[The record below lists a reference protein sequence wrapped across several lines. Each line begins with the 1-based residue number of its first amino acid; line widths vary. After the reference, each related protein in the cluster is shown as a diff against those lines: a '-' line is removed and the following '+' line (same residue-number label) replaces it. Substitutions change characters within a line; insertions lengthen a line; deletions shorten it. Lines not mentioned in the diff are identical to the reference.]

1 MPRGITTVYHLVDA
15 GNWPSVQKLGL
26 MSAARL
32 MAASGEVKDNTPRHH
47 RPVAQRLA
55 SGILIRNQKPMP
67 PAALARCL
75 KSGLVP
81 EDWFELLNSKV
92 FFWLDIERLN
102 RQRHACKDAPQIALV
117 IDAARLLSNYSTVA
131 TVAPINTGNA
141 MRAAV
146 PRNRTT
152 FVPYERWV
160 VDGWNHEVIP
170 GAPRRPAN
178 HRPVELTIDDAVPD
192 IMEYVVSV
200 VALRADEGL
209 GVRGWESTTHF
220 PPSPSPLVPSP

>member
-1 MPRGITTVYHLVDA
+1 MARAIDRAYHLVDA

-32 MAASGEVKDNTPRHH
+32 MAASGSAEDNTPRRH

-55 SGILIRNQKPMP
+55 SGVLIRNQKPMP
-67 PAALARCL
+67 PAALTRCL
-75 KSGLVP
+75 KSGLTP

-102 RQRHACKDAPQIALV
+102 RQRHACKDAPQIALL
-117 IDAARLLSNYSTVA
+117 IDAARLLSNYSANA

-141 MRAAV
+141 MRAAK
-146 PRNRTT
+146 PRNRST
-152 FVPYERWV
+152 FVPYDRWV
-160 VDGWNHEVIP
+160 EDGWTHENIP
-170 GAPRRPAN
+170 GALCRPAN
-178 HRPVELTIDDAVPD
+178 HRPVELTIDNAVPD

-200 VALRADEGL
+200 VPLRADEGL
-209 GVRGWESTTHF
+209 GAWG
-220 PPSPSPLVPSP
+220 

>member
-1 MPRGITTVYHLVDA
+1 LSGRFRKIMARAIDTAYHLVDA

-32 MAASGEVKDNTPRHH
+32 MAASGQAEDNMRRRH

-55 SGILIRNQKPMP
+55 SDVLIRNQKPMP

-102 RQRHACKDAPQIALV
+102 RQRHACKDAPQIALI
-117 IDAARLLSNYSTVA
+117 IDASSLLANYSTVA
-131 TVAPINTGNA
+131 SVAPINTGNA
-141 MRAAV
+141 MRAAA

-160 VDGWNHEVIP
+160 EDGWAHENIP

-192 IMEYVVSV
+192 IMEYVVRV
-200 VALRADEGL
+200 VALRAGE
-209 GVRGWESTTHF
+209 
-220 PPSPSPLVPSP
+220 PLAH

>member
-1 MPRGITTVYHLVDA
+1 MARAIDTAYHLVDA

-32 MAASGEVKDNTPRHH
+32 MAMSGEAEDNTPRRH

-55 SGILIRNQKPMP
+55 SGLLIRNQRPMP
-67 PAALARCL
+67 PAALSRCL
-75 KSGLVP
+75 KSGLKP

-102 RQRHACKDAPQIALV
+102 RQRHACKDAPQVTLV
-117 IDAARLLSNYSTVA
+117 IDAARLLSRYSRVA

-141 MRAAV
+141 MRAAA
-146 PRNRTT
+146 PRNRST

-160 VDGWNHEVIP
+160 VDGWNDEVIP
-170 GAPRRPAN
+170 GAPRRPAS
-178 HRPVELTIDDAVPD
+178 HRPVELTIDEEVPD
-192 IMEYVVSV
+192 IMEYVVTV
-200 VALRADEGL
+200 VALRAGEPLAREGL
-209 GVRGWESTTHF
+209 ETRDD
-220 PPSPSPLVPSP
+220 